1 MRKSSADSGAGSAYL
16 LHGMFGKEETA
27 AMLDVDFQH
36 EIRPL
41 AVLP

>member
-1 MRKSSADSGAGSAYL
+1 
-16 LHGMFGKEETA
+16 MFGKEETA
-27 AMLDVDFQH
+27 AMMDVDFQH